1 MVSQDNNTKF
11 NRLNTAVDCA
21 DRRPND
27 YKRGR
32 RTGGG
37 GFWEVPDLRTVTAK
51 LTQTIGRHSS
61 EMDKGI
67 NVNFVYV
74 IAVLSSYLQI
84 KFKSSSS
91 YSSWF
96 IKALAQNVQ
105 NLGSAGCTFASLN
118 YAISTLASSGHIWWE
133 DWDNVLIF
141 GYVLA
146 TLTNYLHTKFQLCS

>member
-74 IAVLSSYLQI
+74 IAVLSSYLHI
-84 KFKSSSS
+84 KFETSSTCGLRYMATGAKCAKLSFG
-91 YSSWF
+91 W
-96 IKALAQNVQ
+96 
-105 NLGSAGCTFASLN
+105 TFASLY
-118 YAISTLASSGHIWWE
+118 YASGHIWLE
-133 DWDNVLIF
+133 DTLIF
-141 GYVLA
+141 EYVLD
-146 TLTNYLHTKFQLCS
+146 TLANNQHTKF